1 MFYIRPRSFFTNTGE
16 LLNLYKKSLGKSS
29 QLLVY
34 IFSCCNDKIQKS
46 FFIFTQEEDWVVHW
60 GTNPFWQK
68 LNPRRR
74 PLSKFV
80 HQRDPKP
87 PPIIMNWVKKE
98 KPLFLWIFGWDKCI
112 DILSIIFGDI
122 YCNKEYLEVSF
133 QKVIFIQSHK

>member
-1 MFYIRPRSFFTNTGE
+1 MIIR
-16 LLNLYKKSLGKSS
+16 
-29 QLLVY
+29 
-34 IFSCCNDKIQKS
+34 KII
-46 FFIFTQEEDWVVHW
+46 FIFTQEEDWVVRW

-80 HQRDPKP
+80 HPRDPKP

-133 QKVIFIQSHK
+133 QKVIFIVISS